1 MFSTV
6 TSNWFG
12 EFGRNYIMAFQE
24 TGSCST
30 APYKCLNIIS
40 SELYNSLIEK
50 SKCCDHDDDGDSP
63 TANASANSSPS
74 FQNNFYPQT
83 NLFPSEYNRS
93 LDGPSDGHDRPD
105 DEDGPGGGPKPQ
117 LFETSPDRD
126 TTTATSEQTNTSYSD
141 EPTPQHHTNV
151 DGASNI
157 NEPTNVVSS
166 TPNIAT
172 NVDDK
177 EKLKDSFGFKVKDTN
192 NKSMFKER
200 LQKKFV
206 STKPYQASR
215 AKPSIS
221 QNFPKKEDHM
231 ITPQLSVQPT
241 HTPFAP
247 SYSQPIPSHQVN
259 PPITEAVSKKEETT
273 DVSQPTSASHYPLP
287 SSFVPSE
294 DGPRLSKATSK
305 IKGEVKWNPPPQ
317 GAKIKKNG
325 KFILEKK
332 KPKSEPKKRT
342 FKVERHLP
350 SIEDDS
356 DVHMDNVHID
366 PNAHMDTDIEHIP
379 IYDTIKF
386 HGGVHPNILKSR
398 KYPKLNKNET
408 NTDRVTTNN
417 TISRKAPVLVSTKKS
432 WGNIRVRKDLY
443 DKLPEE
449 AIIKSKPKIRVRTD
463 LFETH
468 PEKSV
473 LNKSNL
479 RGNNSR
485 KKNINKI
492 KVPIPV
498 IEKPEGKSLREKRQ
512 EEVAK
517 NVREFFAKHN
527 IKHFAKH
534 EHNKKEIAKNVRKFF
549 VESNKANISKY
560 KTSSMKKS
568 QIKRE
573 RKYKNQNM
581 DTSSSSAS
589 LDDDINMVDDD
600 EIKIEKQY
608 QPPKLKKSDSSKS
621 INEVEMY
628 EPLNETGTKRKQQTS
643 NSIEKKYQPPKLKK
657 SVSIKSLNEVEMYEP
672 PNKTDSKRKQQ
683 SSNSNKR
690 AIKKEIIEKGND
702 TRLSHTIKREMLD
715 GEMRKRSKKQV
726 SFEGT
731 KRKNKFLTHP
741 TGPIKFA
748 KKKDRK
754 KDDEDEDDKKNFK
767 KKFSGSGFSMWR
779 IKI

>member
-1 MFSTV
+1 MFFIV
-6 TSNWFG
+6 TTNWFG

-50 SKCCDHDDDGDSP
+50 SKCCDHDDDDGNSP
-63 TANASANSSPS
+63 TSNASANSSPS

-117 LFETSPDRD
+117 LFETSPDRV
-126 TTTATSEQTNTSYSD
+126 TTTATSEQTNTSHSD
-141 EPTPQHHTNV
+141 EQNPQHHTND

-157 NEPTNVVSS
+157 SKPTNDVSS
-166 TPNIAT
+166 IPNIAT

-192 NKSMFKER
+192 KSMFKDR

-206 STKPYQASR
+206 NTKPYQASR
-215 AKPSIS
+215 VKTSIS
-221 QNFPKKEDHM
+221 QNFPKKEEHM

-247 SYSQPIPSHQVN
+247 SYSPSYQTIPSPQTN
-259 PPITEAVSKKEETT
+259 PTITETVSKKEETT

-287 SSFVPSE
+287 SSFVSSE

-305 IKGEVKWNPPPQ
+305 LKDEVKWNPPPPPQ
-317 GAKIKKNG
+317 GAKIKKND
-325 KFILEKK
+325 KFNREKK

-350 SIEDDS
+350 SIEYDS

-366 PNAHMDTDIEHIP
+366 PNAHMDTNIEHIP
-379 IYDTIKF
+379 IHDIDNTIKF
-386 HGGVHPNILKSR
+386 QGGVYPNILKSR
-398 KYPKLNKNET
+398 KYPKINKNES
-408 NTDRVTTNN
+408 NAVRTTANN
-417 TISRKAPVLVSTKKS
+417 IISRKAPDLISTKKS
-432 WGNIRVRKDLY
+432 LGNIRVRKDLY
-443 DKLPEE
+443 DKVPEE
-449 AIIKSKPKIRVRTD
+449 AIIKNKPKIRVRTD

-517 NVREFFAKHN
+517 NVREFFTK
-527 IKHFAKH
+527 
-534 EHNKKEIAKNVRKFF
+534 HNKKEVVKNVRNFF
-549 VESNKANISKY
+549 VKSNKANISKY
-560 KTSSMKKS
+560 KDSSMKKS

-581 DTSSSSAS
+581 YTSSSSAP
-589 LDDDINMVDDD
+589 LDDSVNMVDAD
-600 EIKIEKQY
+600 EIKIEKKY

-628 EPLNETGTKRKQQTS
+628 DPLIETGAKRKQQTS
-643 NSIEKKYQPPKLKK
+643 NSIGKKYQPPKLKK
-657 SVSIKSLNEVEMYEP
+657 SASGKSSNEVEMYESH
-672 PNKTDSKRKQQ
+672 NKTGSRSKQQ

-690 AIKKEIIEKGND
+690 AIKKEIIEKGSD
-702 TRLSHTIKREMLD
+702 TRLSHTIKREMLG

-726 SFEGT
+726 SFECS
-731 KRKNKFLTHP
+731 KRKNKFPTHP

-748 KKKDRK
+748 KKKDRG
-754 KDDEDEDDKKNFK
+754 KDAEDEDDKKNFK